1 MNFLLFWLI
10 TLVFAYHAEAFQTS
24 TLSPF
29 SVTVLERTPERPL
42 SPKRQKNSLGLG
54 HPSDVYDYYGRSRK
68 AYPLIQRHAGDAS
81 FDLVTKKEKFVRS
94 FKSTT
99 NVVIQN
105 IPSAWSTTRQASL
118 DLWKRSWWAMPMFLA
133 LVPPYSVLATQ
144 TFASM
149 PDWWQVVKMDHIAA
163 STNGGAV
170 IAGFLLSN
178 MAYFLSGSYL
188 VKRFPPI
195 RKGIKILPT
204 RYTMLGIWVLLA
216 GLVSTIFHSVQALG
230 PYTVAEGLCY
240 IDHGIAISSTFYFW
254 ETCGRPSRRV
264 WAFGL
269 AGFVALVLTHPGYAF
284 LHSSWHFLSAA
295 AATIWGLE
303 GYIQQS
309 TASHQSRY

>member
-1 MNFLLFWLI
+1 
-10 TLVFAYHAEAFQTS
+10 
-24 TLSPF
+24 
-29 SVTVLERTPERPL
+29 
-42 SPKRQKNSLGLG
+42 
-54 HPSDVYDYYGRSRK
+54 
-68 AYPLIQRHAGDAS
+68 
-81 FDLVTKKEKFVRS
+81 
-94 FKSTT
+94 
-99 NVVIQN
+99 
-105 IPSAWSTTRQASL
+105 
-118 DLWKRSWWAMPMFLA
+118 
-133 LVPPYSVLATQ
+133 
-144 TFASM
+144 
-149 PDWWQVVKMDHIAA
+149 MDHIAA

-309 TASHQSRY
+309 TASHQGRY